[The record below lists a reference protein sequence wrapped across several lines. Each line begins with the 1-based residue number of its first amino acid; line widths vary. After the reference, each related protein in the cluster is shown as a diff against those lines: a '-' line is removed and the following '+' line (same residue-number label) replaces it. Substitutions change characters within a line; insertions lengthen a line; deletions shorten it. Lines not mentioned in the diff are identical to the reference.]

1 MEVAAVLAAAQL
13 NTALQVPL
21 HALNVLPPIIAP
33 ALQLSPNAPTTHFAQ
48 LDQHLLPH
56 AEIITNALVPQRRH
70 VQREHIVLI
79 LTQLFLASHVQQVQN
94 VLIKEV
100 RDSRLVQMENGVLQ
114 DLKTAK
120 LVVKANHALIKL
132 SHQ

>member
-21 HALNVLPPIIAP
+21 HAPLVLPPIIAL

-56 AEIITNALVPQRRH
+56 AEIITNALVPQKRH
-70 VQREHIVLI
+70 AQREPIVLI
-79 LTQLFLASHVQQVQN
+79 LTQLILASHVQQVQN
-94 VLIKEV
+94 AQIKEA
-100 RDSRLVQMENGVLQ
+100 RDSRHVQMENGVLQ
-114 DLKTAK
+114 DLKAAM
-120 LVVKANHALIKL
+120 LVVKANLALIKL